1 MGGRS
6 HAAGGGELAAR
17 TEQGKIG
24 GDNGA
29 QQSGIGGGE
38 KKGVAGIGGAGKV
51 EQRLEGN
58 PDGRFHVER

>member
-1 MGGRS
+1 M
-6 HAAGGGELAAR
+6 AAR